1 MSHTGHE
8 RPGRSGQEGPAQG
21 APAAAEGGE
30 AAAAPPAPAPPAA
43 GERVPDPLEE
53 SAGRV
58 AAVPQPGDPIE
69 LPTDGVVEL
78 RKRGGIAARLAGPA
92 AGERGPDAEDRL
104 ETVARQAAER
114 VAAEGNPRV

>member
-21 APAAAEGGE
+21 APAAEGRE
-30 AAAAPPAPAPPAA
+30 AAAPPPAPPAA
-43 GERVPDPLEE
+43 GERVPDPSREG
-53 SAGRV
+53 AGRV
-58 AAVPQPGDPIE
+58 PGVPQPGDPVE
-69 LPTDGVVEL
+69 LLTDGVVEL
-78 RKRGGIAARLAGPA
+78 RKRGGLAARLSGPA
-92 AGERGPDAEDRL
+92 EGRGPDAEDRL

>member
-8 RPGRSGQEGPAQG
+8 RPGRSGQADPAQD
-21 APAAAEGGE
+21 APAAAGGRA

-43 GERVPDPLEE
+43 DERVSDPVRED
-53 SAGRV
+53 AHRV
-58 AAVPQPGDPIE
+58 PGVPRPGEPIE
-69 LPTDGVVEL
+69 LLTDGVVEL
-78 RKRGGIAARLAGPA
+78 RKRGGLAARPAGPA
-92 AGERGPDAEDRL
+92 GAPGPEAEDRL